1 MIGIGLTKLFVILIV
16 IYLGLVT
23 IENVNNSLKNYKK

>member
-16 IYLGLVT
+16 VYLVLIT
-23 IENVNNSLKNYKK
+23 IEDVNNSIKNYK